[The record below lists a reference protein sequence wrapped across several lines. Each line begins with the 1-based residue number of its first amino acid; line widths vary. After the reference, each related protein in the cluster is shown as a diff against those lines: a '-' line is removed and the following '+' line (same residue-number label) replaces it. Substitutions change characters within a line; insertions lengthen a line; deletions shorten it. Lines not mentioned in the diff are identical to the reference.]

1 VGLDGLVTPGIAG
14 RQAQIEL
21 AAAGRRQ
28 GQIPL
33 NLAAPVA

>member
-1 VGLDGLVTPGIAG
+1 VGLDGLVAPGIAG
-14 RQAQIEL
+14 CQAQIEL

-28 GQIPL
+28 GKISL